1 MSDTVFVEDVE
12 ERKTARE
19 WMAIGKKANSI
30 VNSHLQPI
38 LDEIDEEKIPRIV
51 LVLSLF
57 DVAVGGLINHDW
69 SREEILRRVGKH
81 FPQH

>member
-1 MSDTVFVEDVE
+1 MSDTVVVEDVE
-12 ERKTARE
+12 GLKTPKE
-19 WMAIGKKANSI
+19 WMAIGKKTNSI
-30 VNSHLQPI
+30 VNSHLQSL

-57 DVAVGGLINHDW
+57 DVAVGGLVCHDW
-69 SREEILRRVGKH
+69 SREEILSRVGKH

>member
-1 MSDTVFVEDVE
+1 MVRST
-12 ERKTARE
+12 
-19 WMAIGKKANSI
+19 
-30 VNSHLQPI
+30 PI